1 MSATAAIDAV
11 LQETVAAGDVPG
23 VVALAADD
31 RGVVY
36 QGAYGR
42 RVLGGEAAMTPD
54 SVFWIA
60 SMTKAVTSVAAL
72 QLVEAGKLALDEPI
86 ARVLPELADRPVLEG
101 FDAEGRPRLRPAR
114 RPVTLRHLLTHT
126 AGFAY
131 DMWNADIKRLMERD
145 NVPGIISCRQAALRT
160 PLTFDPGEKWHYGIN
175 IDFVGRAV
183 EAVSGRSL
191 EDYFREHIL
200 DPLGM
205 ADTGFT
211 LGPAQRARRVGM
223 HARLPDGGLAPIDFE
238 VPQQPEFFMGGGG
251 LYGTGVDYLR
261 FLRML
266 LAGGSLEG
274 ARILKPE
281 TVALMAEN
289 QIGDLEAG
297 VLQTVQPTASNDV
310 DFFPGMSQ
318 KWGLGF
324 LINTEDSRHGRK
336 AGSLAWAGLGNTYFW
351 IDRTAKLAGV
361 ILMQILPFADQK
373 AVALYGAFEHALYQ
387 GRRA

>member
-11 LQETVAAGDVPG
+11 LEKAVAAGDVPG

-36 QGAYGR
+36 QGAHGR

-60 SMTKAVTSVAAL
+60 SMTKAVTSVAAM
-72 QLVEAGKLALDEPI
+72 QLVEGGLLTLDAPI
-86 ARVLPELADRPVLEG
+86 APVLPELAERPVLEG
-101 FDAEGRPRLRPAR
+101 FDAEGRPRLRPAK

-131 DMWNADIKRLMERD
+131 DMWNADIKRLMERE
-145 NVPGIISCRQAALRT
+145 NVPGVISCRQAALQT

-191 EDYFREHIL
+191 QDYFRAHIL

-211 LGPAQRARRVGM
+211 LGPGQRARRVGSGCM
-223 HARLPDGGLAPIDFE
+223 RVSP
-238 VPQQPEFFMGGGG
+238 
-251 LYGTGVDYLR
+251 
-261 FLRML
+261 
-266 LAGGSLEG
+266 
-274 ARILKPE
+274 
-281 TVALMAEN
+281 MA
-289 QIGDLEAG
+289 
-297 VLQTVQPTASNDV
+297 V
-310 DFFPGMSQ
+310 
-318 KWGLGF
+318 
-324 LINTEDSRHGRK
+324 SRRSISRCRSSRNFSWAA
-336 AGSLAWAGLGNTYFW
+336 AGS
-351 IDRTAKLAGV
+351 TAPASIISASSACCSPAAASMARGS
-361 ILMQILPFADQK
+361 
-373 AVALYGAFEHALYQ
+373 
-387 GRRA
+387 

>member
-11 LQETVAAGDVPG
+11 LEKAVAAGDVPG

-36 QGAYGR
+36 QGAHGR

-60 SMTKAVTSVAAL
+60 SMTKAVTSVAAM
-72 QLVEAGKLALDEPI
+72 QLVEGGLLTLDAPI
-86 ARVLPELADRPVLEG
+86 APVLPELAERPVLEG
-101 FDAEGRPRLRPAR
+101 FDAEGRPRLRPAK

-131 DMWNADIKRLMERD
+131 DMWNADIKRLMERE
-145 NVPGIISCRQAALRT
+145 NVPGVISCRQAALQT

-191 EDYFREHIL
+191 QDYFRAHIL

-211 LGPAQRARRVGM
+211 LGPDQRARRVGM

-266 LAGGSLEG
+266 LAGGGLDG

-281 TVALMAEN
+281 TVAMMAEN
-289 QIGDLEAG
+289 QIGDLQAG

-324 LINTEDSRHGRK
+324 LINSEDSRHGRK

-351 IDRTAKLAGV
+351 IDRESNLTGV

-373 AVALYGAFEHALYQ
+373 AVALYGAFEQALYQ